1 MIDELVKKAKLE
13 CSDIFKKIDENELYF
28 SNLVLDA
35 FRKENMNET
44 HFNMTTGYG
53 YNDTGRDAIE
63 RVFARLSAHLD
74 VPAAYQFAQAAFAE
88 KGQLF
93 RQQFGQPHIA
103 RSGQRIFHLS
113 APPSLPSLSSFISRS
128 RSLMNSTNVVTSRK
142 SR

>member
-63 RVFARLSAHLD
+63 RVFARVLKGESALVRNQLISGSHALSTTL
-74 VPAAYQFAQAAFAE
+74 FALLRPGE
-88 KGQLF
+88 TL
-93 RQQFGQPHIA
+93 
-103 RSGQRIFHLS
+103 LS
-113 APPSLPSLSSFISRS
+113 I
-128 RSLMNSTNVVTSRK
+128 T
-142 SR
+142 